1 MHARQLQKKQNKDEQ
16 QELSNNHLR
25 YIFNVNY
32 KINIKIYSGI
42 ISVINFI
49 YATKRRYINTGR

>member
-32 KINIKIYSGI
+32 KINIKIYSEI